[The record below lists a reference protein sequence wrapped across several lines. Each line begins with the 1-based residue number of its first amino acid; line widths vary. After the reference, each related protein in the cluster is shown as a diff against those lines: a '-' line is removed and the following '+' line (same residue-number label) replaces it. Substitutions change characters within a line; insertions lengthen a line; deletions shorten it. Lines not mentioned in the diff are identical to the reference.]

1 MAGGSE
7 RCGGFAPAADDP
19 DMEQTRYSHELLE
32 QIVTRID
39 GETLRQLAAIA
50 DARHRSQLTAE
61 GVVKMCELIEA
72 GKKPTLGFY
81 RRYATPP
88 AHEPVLLVPPVE
100 HQHQQ

>member
-1 MAGGSE
+1 
-7 RCGGFAPAADDP
+7 
-19 DMEQTRYSHELLE
+19 MEQTRYSHELLE

-39 GETLRQLAAIA
+39 ADTLRQLAAIA
-50 DARHRSQLTAE
+50 DARRHAQLTPQ

-81 RRYATPP
+81 RRYSTPP
-88 AHEPVLLVPPVE
+88 AHEPVVLVPPDQHQ